1 MSIDIIQYRYRPY
14 NRFDKNIRLKIRKK
28 ELKDMSRSEEFI
40 EHLIDNGYVTQEF
53 SGDMIVFTKKK
64 KKINKT
70 ERSNKCLKKK

>member
-1 MSIDIIQYRYRPY
+1 MSIDIIQYGYRPY

-53 SGDMIVFTKKK
+53 SGDMIVFTIHAE
-64 KKINKT
+64 KINKT